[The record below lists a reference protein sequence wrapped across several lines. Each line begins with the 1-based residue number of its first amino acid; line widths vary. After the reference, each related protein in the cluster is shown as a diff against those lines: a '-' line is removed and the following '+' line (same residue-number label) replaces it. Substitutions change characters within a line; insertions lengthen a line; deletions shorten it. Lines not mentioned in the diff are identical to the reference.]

1 MREKSKRNA
10 KRGKSGVELKQ
21 KEGRRGR
28 TETGQRRREL
38 KRRARER
45 QWWKKE

>member
-21 KEGRRGR
+21 SSRVKEEGKGK
-28 TETGQRRREL
+28 TVVEEGVN
-38 KRRARER
+38 
-45 QWWKKE
+45 